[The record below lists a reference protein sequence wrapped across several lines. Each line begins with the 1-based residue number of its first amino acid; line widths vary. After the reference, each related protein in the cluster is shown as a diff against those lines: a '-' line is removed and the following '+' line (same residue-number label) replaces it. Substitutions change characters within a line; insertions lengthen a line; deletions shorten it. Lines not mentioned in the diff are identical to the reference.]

1 MWNSILGIIKN
12 ISDYF
17 TPERCIQRLKNELDD
32 LEYERANIYVFK
44 ADEKKAKRLIVIDR
58 RITVLNRLLRNAA
71 D

>member
-12 ISDYF
+12 ITDHY
-17 TPERCIQRLKNELDD
+17 TPERKIQRLKNELDD

-44 ADEKKAKRLIVIDR
+44 ADEKQAKRLIVIER
-58 RITVLNRLLRNAA
+58 RIDVLHRMLKNAA